1 VDNSRKARLLEKL
14 AQDKSPSLTEL
25 VKGTKTEQRD
35 KRLASEVTTSLKVV
49 DRFLKPRKRRKTLK
63 ELVEAPK

>member
-1 VDNSRKARLLEKL
+1 MDNSRKARLLEKL